1 LRVDPARMRANLD
14 ATHGLLTAEHVTALL
29 APALGRLEAHQLVAR
44 AAARATA
51 SGTNLVEALFTNEE
65 TAAQLAAC
73 KISQDQ
79 LQATLAPSSYLGAT
93 QQFIAR
99 ALAAHEAI
107 EVGRP

>member
-1 LRVDPARMRANLD
+1 MRANLD
-14 ATHGLLTAEHVTALL
+14 ATHGLLMAEHVTSLL
-29 APALGRLEAHQLVAR
+29 APALGRLEAHELVAR
-44 AAARATA
+44 ATARATA
-51 SGTNLVEALFTNEE
+51 DDITLAEALVIDEE

-73 KISQDQ
+73 KISRDQ
-79 LQATLAPSSYLGAT
+79 LQATLAPTSYLGAT